1 MKNFVQPGNTISVTA
16 PPGGVTSGDGVLIG
30 NIFGVA
36 GADAPAG
43 TSVGLVTVGVFDLLK
58 LNTDTI
64 GQGQRVY
71 WDAEEQHITEVATG
85 NYPVGVATE
94 AAGNGTFVVRVR
106 LDGISTAPAA

>member
-1 MKNFVQPGNTISVTA
+1 MKNFVQPGNTISVIA

-43 TSVGLVTVGVFDLLK
+43 TSVGLVTVGVFDLPK
-58 LNTDTI
+58 LGTETI
-64 GQGQRVY
+64 DQGQRVY
-71 WDAEEQHITEVATG
+71 WDAANAHITEASTD
-85 NYPVGVATE
+85 NYPVGIASE
-94 AAGNGTFVVRVR
+94 AAGNGTTSVRVR